1 MREVLTM
8 YKSGFSI
15 DIENMVQQLRNSGL
29 KVEYIDYFLH
39 DFDEYC
45 YDRYPDA
52 GLLSKEIS
60 ESWIHDMKSESRCH
74 YARRVR
80 TMKHLGEYQQSIGK
94 KAYVPNY
101 SVCYKTKDEP
111 HLFSDEQ
118 LKQFFV
124 SVDSG
129 VKTTAIFPYNDLI
142 FPCFFLCHLL
152 FLHSCGDSP
161 VTFLK
166 LRLKLE

>member
-52 GLLSKEIS
+52 GPDRGNT
-60 ESWIHDMKSESRCH
+60 WI
-74 YARRVR
+74 Y
-80 TMKHLGEYQQSIGK
+80 
-94 KAYVPNY
+94 
-101 SVCYKTKDEP
+101 
-111 HLFSDEQ
+111 F
-118 LKQFFV
+118 
-124 SVDSG
+124 
-129 VKTTAIFPYNDLI
+129 
-142 FPCFFLCHLL
+142 
-152 FLHSCGDSP
+152 
-161 VTFLK
+161 
-166 LRLKLE
+166 